1 MMSMSRGALSS
12 GQAERYFE
20 ENYST
25 DDYYTQGQIC
35 VGQWVGKAAADLGLI
50 GDVSRDDFSPLPQ
63 GIDPRD
69 GTVLVAAATQNG
81 KHAAGWDGTFS
92 APKSVSIQAL
102 IGGDYRLIQAH
113 QNAVQ
118 RTIQEIEKCAIAHA
132 KQHGNKEH
140 VVSANVVGA
149 AFNHL
154 GARPTGQS
162 DHGPDPQLH
171 THVVLLNV
179 TKRPDGQWRGL
190 DPVEIYRSQ
199 TYGSAVYRSES

>member
-35 VGQWVGKAAADLGLI
+35 VGQWVGQAAADLGLS
-50 GDVSRDDFSPLPQ
+50 GAVSRDDFAPLLQ

-69 GTVLVAAATQNG
+69 GTVLVPAATQNG

-118 RTIQEIEKCAIAHA
+118 RTIQEIETCAIAH
-132 KQHGNKEH
+132 
-140 VVSANVVGA
+140 
-149 AFNHL
+149 
-154 GARPTGQS
+154 
-162 DHGPDPQLH
+162 
-171 THVVLLNV
+171 
-179 TKRPDGQWRGL
+179 
-190 DPVEIYRSQ
+190 
-199 TYGSAVYRSES
+199 